1 MKITHALIV
10 AIFPLLVVS
19 AEYGFA
25 QSVVFHTDSTV
36 YSPEDPLLVY
46 GTVSE
51 NDPLILRLFAP
62 DGTIKGFEQISA
74 DIDGIF
80 NHILLTWPEPSTTFP
95 YGTYSIEILS
105 TTNEGILGTIDVRFG
120 PNENDEIVISRDA
133 TALVYAPESAAVDSP
148 IRLFVQTTSD
158 GLLIG
163 DDPKDLLST
172 THVHLP
178 DGTVDDISTNFISL
192 HKGLYYIDYVPKTL
206 GTYVFHAVMFYE
218 GTVSHG
224 SAATVILDQDI
235 GGISDQIVALD
246 AILDDTAEELDRLK
260 QEVSKFGSTLE
271 NADTTIESSVGSI
284 TSSVSNIEEAS
295 IQLNSLLFPVV
306 ASIGIIVALQ
316 IAILARRR

>member
-120 PNENDEIVISRDA
+120 PNENDEIVYQVMLS
-133 TALVYAPESAAVDSP
+133 ALICP
-148 IRLFVQTTSD
+148 R
-158 GLLIG
+158 
-163 DDPKDLLST
+163 
-172 THVHLP
+172 
-178 DGTVDDISTNFISL
+178 
-192 HKGLYYIDYVPKTL
+192 
-206 GTYVFHAVMFYE
+206 
-218 GTVSHG
+218 
-224 SAATVILDQDI
+224 
-235 GGISDQIVALD
+235 
-246 AILDDTAEELDRLK
+246 
-260 QEVSKFGSTLE
+260 
-271 NADTTIESSVGSI
+271 
-284 TSSVSNIEEAS
+284 
-295 IQLNSLLFPVV
+295 
-306 ASIGIIVALQ
+306 
-316 IAILARRR
+316 